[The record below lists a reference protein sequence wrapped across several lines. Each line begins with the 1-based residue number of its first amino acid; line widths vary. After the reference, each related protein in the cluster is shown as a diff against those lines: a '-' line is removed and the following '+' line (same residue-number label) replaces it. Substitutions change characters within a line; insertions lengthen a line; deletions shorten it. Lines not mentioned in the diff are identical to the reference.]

1 MFFRFS
7 YFLYSFAP
15 QKQLIMKITSIG
27 LRLGVC
33 FLFLLVSL
41 CAMAQKATLVC
52 EKPMHDFGTIKEADG
67 KVEHDFIIKNTG
79 DKPIAISKISS
90 SCGCTVPE
98 WDKAPLRPGQ
108 ESKVH
113 VVFNPHNRNGKFN
126 KTITVLLSGQKSK
139 LLLFIRGNIIPK
151 PKE

>member
-1 MFFRFS
+1 
-7 YFLYSFAP
+7 
-15 QKQLIMKITSIG
+15 MKITTIWAK
-27 LRLGVC
+27 LGIC
-33 FLFLLVSL
+33 FLFLLVCH
-41 CAMAQKATLVC
+41 CAMAQKASLVC

-126 KTITVLLSGQKSK
+126 KTITVHLSGQKNAF
-139 LLLFIRGNIIPK
+139 LLFIRGKIIPK

>member
-15 QKQLIMKITSIG
+15 EKQLIMKITSIWTK
-27 LRLGVC
+27 LGVC

-41 CAMAQKATLVC
+41 CAMAQKVSIAC

-79 DKPIAISKISS
+79 DKPIAISSVSS
-90 SCGCTVPE
+90 SCGCTIPE

-113 VVFNPHNRNGKFN
+113 VVFNPHNRNGQFN
-126 KTITVLLSGQKSK
+126 KTISVNLSGEKNTF
-139 LLLFIRGNIIPK
+139 LLFIRGKIIP
-151 PKE
+151 

>member
-1 MFFRFS
+1 
-7 YFLYSFAP
+7 
-15 QKQLIMKITSIG
+15 MKITSIG

-33 FLFLLVSL
+33 LLFLLVSL
-41 CAMAQKATLVC
+41 CAIAQKVSIAC

-79 DKPIAISKISS
+79 DKPIAISSVSS
-90 SCGCTVPE
+90 SCGCTIPE

-113 VVFNPHNRNGKFN
+113 VVFDPHNNSGKFN
-126 KTITVLLSGQKSK
+126 KTITVFLSGEKNTF
-139 LLLFIRGNIIPK
+139 LLFIRGKIIP
-151 PKE
+151 

>member
-1 MFFRFS
+1 MHRKKKLS
-7 YFLYSFAP
+7 
-15 QKQLIMKITSIG
+15 MKITSI
-27 LRLGVC
+27 LTKLGVC
-33 FLFLLVSL
+33 FLLLLVSL

-126 KTITVLLSGQKSK
+126 KTISVNLSGEKNTF
-139 LLLFIRGNIIPK
+139 LLFIRGKIIPK